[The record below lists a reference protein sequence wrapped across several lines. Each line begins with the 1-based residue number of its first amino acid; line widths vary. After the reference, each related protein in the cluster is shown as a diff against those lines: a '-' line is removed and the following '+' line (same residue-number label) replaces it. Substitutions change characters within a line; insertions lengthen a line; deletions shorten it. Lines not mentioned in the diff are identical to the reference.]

1 MRAQTWAHGVLTY
14 ALSPGQTLGSAA
26 SSCMDA
32 GWGPLVTQ
40 GGIVLVSLLGI
51 RCASTKSRIRL
62 VND

>member
-1 MRAQTWAHGVLTY
+1 MRAQTWAHGVLPY

-32 GWGPLVTQ
+32 GWGPLVSQ

-51 RCASTKSRIRL
+51 RCANSRIRL
-62 VND
+62 VNG